1 MAATLNEYEKDLAN
15 GIHRSIAPEMAK
27 LTDGNGINALVDRV
41 ATRIEAMIERNWPRP
56 PAAKLLACR
65 AGCAF
70 CCNQCYYNQL
80 NVEMR
85 RQKFPVASGDK
96 VSPQQQEM
104 R

>member
-56 PAAKLLACR
+56 FCTNFFFRAVNSEHRPGKPA
-65 AGCAF
+65 GGT
-70 CCNQCYYNQL
+70 
-80 NVEMR
+80 ER
-85 RQKFPVASGDK
+85 RN
-96 VSPQQQEM
+96 
-104 R
+104 